1 MTDRRQVGRLLRGRF
16 DLRAVTPRL
25 TIGAVLLFWVAVG
38 LVGCILT
45 GCTAPAWRLVVYAGD
60 LPSAD
65 AEPVGPAYADRA
77 ACEAAGVAHVARPD
91 TPARHACLERAR

>member
-1 MTDRRQVGRLLRGRF
+1 MTDRRQVGRLLRGRL

-45 GCTAPAWRLVVYAGD
+45 GC
-60 LPSAD
+60 
-65 AEPVGPAYADRA
+65 
-77 ACEAAGVAHVARPD
+77 EAAGVAHVARPD
-91 TPARHACLERAR
+91 TPARHACLERGR